1 MPLRKFSE
9 IVKLAEKHHG
19 KAGLAKRMAEYDG
32 AKKPVAKKQS
42 DDRYLASMSQAVF
55 SAGFSWDVI
64 EKKWPNFEEA
74 FDHFDPHKV
83 AFYADRDVAR
93 LLKDTRI
100 VRNGAKIQ
108 ATINNA
114 QFVIDTAKEHG
125 SFTAFLKSWPASD
138 QIGLMEHFKKHA
150 SHMGPSATTYFLRF
164 NGWDSFI
171 LSPDVTKAL
180 IREKVVSKAPTSKA
194 DMKAVQAAFNTWT
207 EQSGLP
213 QRDVSRILSFSVG
226 PST

>member
-1 MPLRKFSE
+1 MALRKFSE

-19 KAGLAKRMAEYDG
+19 RAGLKARMGEYDG
-32 AKKPVAKKQS
+32 GKPPKLKAQK
-42 DDRYLASMSQAVF
+42 DDRWLASMSQAVF

-64 EKKWPNFEEA
+64 EKKWPGFEEA
-74 FDHFDPHKV
+74 FDHFDPHRV

-108 ATINNA
+108 ATIANA

-125 SFTAFLKSWPASD
+125 SFTKFLKTWPEND
-138 QIGLMEHFKKHA
+138 QIGLMEHFKKNA
-150 SHMGPSATTYFLRF
+150 SHLGPSATMYFLRF

-180 IREKVVSKAPTSKA
+180 IREKVISKAPTSKA
-194 DMKAVQAAFNTWT
+194 EMKAVQAAFNSWT

-213 QRDVSRILSFSVG
+213 QRDVSKLLSFSVG
-226 PST
+226 PSA

>member
-1 MPLRKFSE
+1 MALRKFSE

-19 KAGLAKRMAEYDG
+19 KAGLQKLLAQNPYG
-32 AKKPVAKKQS
+32 KPRSLNQT
-42 DDRYLASMSQAVF
+42 DDRFLSAITQAVF

-64 EKKWPNFEEA
+64 EKKWPGFEGA

-83 AFYADRDVAR
+83 AFYADRDIAR

-114 QFVIDTAKEHG
+114 RFVVDTAKAHG
-125 SFTAFLKSWPASD
+125 SFGKFLKKWPPAD
-138 QIGLMEHFKKHA
+138 QAGLLEHFKKNA
-150 SHMGPSATTYFLRF
+150 SHLGPTGAMYFLRS
-164 NGWDSFI
+164 NGWDAYI
-171 LSPDVTKAL
+171 LSPDVIKAL
-180 IREKVVSKAPTSKA
+180 IREKVVAKSPTSKA
-194 DMKAVQAAFNTWT
+194 DMKAVQAAFNAWT

-213 QRDVSRILSFSVG
+213 QKVVSRILSYSVG
-226 PST
+226 PSA

>member
-19 KAGLAKRMAEYDG
+19 KAGLAKRLAEN
-32 AKKPVAKKQS
+32 AKKPVVKNQS
-42 DDRYLASMSQAVF
+42 DDRYLAALSQAVF

-64 EKKWPNFEEA
+64 EKKWPGFEEA

-83 AFYADRDVAR
+83 AFYADREIAR
-93 LLKDTRI
+93 LLKDTRV

-114 QFVIDTAKEHG
+114 RFVIDTAKEHG
-125 SFTAFLKSWPASD
+125 SFAAFLKSWPASD

-150 SHMGPSATTYFLRF
+150 SHLGPSATVYFLRF
-164 NGWDSFI
+164 NGWDAFI

-194 DMKAVQAAFNTWT
+194 DMKAVQSAFNTWT
-207 EQSGLP
+207 EQSDLP

-226 PST
+226 PAA

>member
-9 IVKLAEKHHG
+9 IQKLAEKHHG
-19 KAGLAKRMAEYDG
+19 KAGLKALLAENPYG
-32 AKKPVAKKQS
+32 KPKSLNQK
-42 DDRYLASMSQAVF
+42 DDRFLSAMTQAVF

-64 EKKWPNFEEA
+64 EKKWPGFEEA

-114 QFVIDTAKEHG
+114 RFVVDTAKEHG
-125 SFTAFLKSWPASD
+125 SVAKFLKAWPTTD
-138 QIGLMEHFKKHA
+138 QIGLLEHFKKNA
-150 SHMGPSATTYFLRF
+150 SHLGPTGAMYFLRF
-164 NGWDSFI
+164 NGWDAFI
-171 LSPDVTKAL
+171 LSPDVTRAL
-180 IREKVVSKAPTSKA
+180 IREKVVSKAPTSKS
-194 DMKAVQAAFNTWT
+194 DMKAVQAAFNAWT
-207 EQSGLP
+207 SESGLS
-213 QRDVSRILSFSVG
+213 QKDVSRTLSYSVG
-226 PST
+226 PSA

>member
-9 IVKLAEKHHG
+9 IQKLAEKHHG
-19 KAGLAKRMAEYDG
+19 KAGLAKRVAENP
-32 AKKPVAKKQS
+32 KPPVVKAQK
-42 DDRYLASMSQAVF
+42 DDRWLASMSQAVF
-55 SAGFSWDVI
+55 SAGFSWAVI
-64 EKKWPNFEEA
+64 EKKWPGFEDA
-74 FDHFDPHKV
+74 FERFDPHRV

-93 LLKDTRI
+93 LLEDTRI

-114 QFVIDTAKEHG
+114 QFVIDTAKAHG
-125 SFTAFLKSWPASD
+125 SFTKFLKAWPVSD
-138 QIGLMEHFKKHA
+138 QIGLMEHFKKNA
-150 SHMGPSATTYFLRF
+150 SHMGPSATMYFLRL

-180 IREKVVSKAPTSKA
+180 IREKVVAKAPTSKA
-194 DMKAVQAAFNTWT
+194 DMKAVQAAFTAWA

-226 PST
+226 PSA

>member
-19 KAGLAKRMAEYDG
+19 KAGLAKRLAEN
-32 AKKPVAKKQS
+32 AKKPVVKKQS
-42 DDRYLASMSQAVF
+42 DDRYLAAMSQAVF

-64 EKKWPNFEEA
+64 EKKWPGFEEA

-83 AFYADRDVAR
+83 AFYADREVAR

-114 QFVIDTAKEHG
+114 QFVTLVYNNVLGRAPD
-125 SFTAFLKSWPASD
+125 AFGLSYWVGQLD
-138 QIGLMEHFKKHA
+138 GGLMTRGQVMVGFSESPEYQQRSYNRVFVTMVYYGMLRRVPEQA
-150 SHMGPSATTYFLRF
+150 GFDYWVGQLNAGTSALNLINGFLAATEYRGRF
-164 NGWDSFI
+164 
-171 LSPDVTKAL
+171 
-180 IREKVVSKAPTSKA
+180 
-194 DMKAVQAAFNTWT
+194 
-207 EQSGLP
+207 LP
-213 QRDVSRILSFSVG
+213 
-226 PST
+226 

>member
-9 IVKLAEKHHG
+9 IEKLAEKHHG
-19 KAGLAKRMAEYDG
+19 KAGLAKRLSEH
-32 AKKPVAKKQS
+32 AKKPAVKKQS
-42 DDRYLASMSQAVF
+42 DDRWLAAMSQAAF

-64 EKKWPNFEEA
+64 EKKWPGFEDA
-74 FDHFDPHKV
+74 FDRFDPHKV
-83 AFYADRDVAR
+83 AFYADREVAR

-114 QFVIDTAKEHG
+114 QFVIDTANEHG

-138 QIGLMEHFKKHA
+138 QIGLIEHFKKHA
-150 SHMGPSATTYFLRF
+150 SHLGPSATMYFLRS

-194 DMKAVQAAFNTWT
+194 DMKAVQSAFNAWT

-226 PST
+226 SSH

>member
-19 KAGLAKRMAEYDG
+19 KAGLAARLAENP
-32 AKKPVAKKQS
+32 KKPVVKKQS
-42 DDRYLASMSQAVF
+42 DDRYLAAMSQAVF

-64 EKKWPNFEEA
+64 EKKWPGFEKA

-83 AFYADRDVAR
+83 AFYADREIAR

-114 QFVIDTAKEHG
+114 QFVIDTAKKHG
-125 SFTAFLKSWPASD
+125 SFAKFLAAWPAND
-138 QIGLMEHFKKHA
+138 QNGLMLYFKEHA
-150 SHMGPSATTYFLRF
+150 SHLGPSATMYFLRF
-164 NGWDSFI
+164 NGWDAFI
-171 LSPDVTKAL
+171 LSPDVVKAL
-180 IREKVVSKAPTSKA
+180 IREKVITSAPTSKA
-194 DMKAVQAAFNTWT
+194 NMRNVQSAFNKWIS
-207 EQSGLP
+207 ESGLP

-226 PST
+226 PAI

>member
-1 MPLRKFSE
+1 MSLRKFSE

-19 KAGLAKRMAEYDG
+19 KDGLKQRLAQHRGGKASDLKR
-32 AKKPVAKKQS
+32 S
-42 DDRYLASMSQAVF
+42 DDRFLAGMSKAVF

-64 EKKWPNFEEA
+64 EKKWPGFEEA

-83 AFYADRDVAR
+83 AFYADRDIAR

-108 ATINNA
+108 ATIANA
-114 QFVIDTAKEHG
+114 RFVADTAKQHG
-125 SFTAFLKSWPASD
+125 SFGKFLKSWPTTD
-138 QIGLMEHFKKHA
+138 QVGLLEYFKKSA
-150 SHMGPSATTYFLRF
+150 SHLGPSGAMYFLRF
-164 NGWDSFI
+164 NGWDAFI

-194 DMKAVQAAFNTWT
+194 DMKAVQAAFNSWT
-207 EQSGLP
+207 AESGFS
-213 QRDVSRILSFSVG
+213 QQDVSRTLSYSVG
-226 PST
+226 PSA